1 MDLPLFVPASI
12 NLCVLP
18 QLCVSAT
25 AAYQAGNKKPATQG
39 RFLLLLLP
47 GQKLSR
53 FGQRHARES
62 LNGSSPTGSGHR
74 SEPFKKAG

>member
-1 MDLPLFVPASI
+1 MDLPVFVAASI
-12 NLCVLP
+12 NLCGPPQPASRLLP
-18 QLCVSAT
+18 PT
-25 AAYQAGNKKPATQG
+25 KQAIKNRPHKAG
-39 RFLLLLLP
+39 FLLLLP